1 MQIHDLKTSR
11 PAKREKRV
19 GRGGKRGT
27 YSGKGEK
34 GQRKRAGHRIRPAE
48 RDIIAKLPKL
58 RGIRHKKNDYRK
70 VIAVNLRDLVRIE
83 EATITRAVLRAHG
96 VLKHVTD
103 QAKILG
109 EGEIARAVT
118 VEGIAVSASAKK
130 KIEKAGGKVLDAK
143 S

>member
-1 MQIHDLKTSR
+1 MQLHELKTNH

-58 RGIRHKKNDYRK
+58 RGIKHRKNDYRP
-70 VIAVNLRDLVRIE
+70 VVAVNLRDLKGIE
-83 EATITRAVLRAHG
+83 ETTITVAVLRARG
-96 VLKHVTD
+96 VLKGATD
-103 QAKILG
+103 RAKVLG
-109 EGEIARAVT
+109 AGEIAKAVT
-118 VEGIAVSASAKK
+118 IKGIAVSDSAKK
-130 KIEKAGGKVLDAK
+130 KIEKAGGKVE
-143 S
+143 